1 MNFFLDSS
9 VLIEYVKGN
18 KAELLEQLFSHNIN
32 LYINDIVYSEFMFH
46 FLALVSEKSPLT
58 LKMNSGINKV
68 LTDFSPIDFLE
79 GIEILPVDKSII
91 TNSYELMKK
100 YNLLPNDSLIVATC
114 IGYNI
119 ENLVSY
125 DSDFEIVSK
134 SEKIKLIQ
142 NTSDMNFV
150 L

>member
-9 VLIEYVKGN
+9 ILIEYVKGN
-18 KAELLEQLFSHNIN
+18 KTELLEQLFSRNIN
-32 LYINDIVYSEFMFH
+32 LYINDIVYSEFIFH

-58 LKMNSGINKV
+58 LKMNAGINKI
-68 LTDFSPIDFLE
+68 LSDYSPIEL
-79 GIEILPVDKSII
+79 IENIGVLPIDKSIM

-100 YNLLPNDSLIVATC
+100 YNLLPNDSLILATC
-114 IGYNI
+114 IGYKI

-125 DSDFEIVSK
+125 DSDFEVVSK
-134 SEKIKLIQ
+134 SENIKLIQ
-142 NTSDMNFV
+142 NSSEINFT